1 MDFENSASTGA
12 TPVKASGETVD
23 EDRRGF
29 VKKLTATTLLLGIG
43 GVAVACGRFLRP
55 NVLYEPSRVF
65 KVGGLDKYSFGSRTV
80 IEGRGI
86 EIVREKDGIHAI
98 SLVCTHLGCLLI
110 PVENNSEV
118 GYACPCHGSTF
129 APKGEVLGGP
139 APRNLPWY
147 EMYMDNTGTLVVD
160 ASKVNHKRTKLVV

>member
-1 MDFENSASTGA
+1 MELENCASAA
-12 TPVKASGETVD
+12 TLPGKASGGTVD

-29 VKKLTATTLLLGIG
+29 VKKLTLTTLALGIG
-43 GVAVACGRFLRP
+43 GAVVECGRFLQP

-65 KVGGLDKYSFGSRTV
+65 KVGELSKFPIGSRIV

-86 EIVREKDGIHAI
+86 EIVRERDGMHAI
-98 SLVCTHLGCLLI
+98 SLVCTHLGCLLK
-110 PVENNSEV
+110 PVENDPEV

-139 APRNLPWY
+139 APRDLPWY
-147 EMYMDNTGTLVVD
+147 EMYLDHMGAIEVD
-160 ASKVNHKRTKLVV
+160 TSKVNHKRTKLVV